1 MLKRT
6 APFTLGYVLLFIV
19 MAVLLTVYPKGELH
33 IMLNSVHTQV
43 GDTFLKLFT
52 RLAEWPLYVLGAL
65 PLFFRMKWWVAFYA
79 ACESASAIVVTALKH
94 LFHMPRP
101 SLFFQSAI
109 SEHLP
114 VVEGV
119 KLHRNLSFPSGHTST
134 FFVFVTVVVILLAL
148 RYHFRQ
154 TTRLQGMAF
163 HCCQMVLLLLAAV
176 GGYSRIYLSQHFL
189 MDVFAGS
196 IIGVSIPFALYP
208 LFAAKLKECPTHPAG
223 ANE

>member
-6 APFTLGYVLLFIV
+6 VPYVSGYALLFVV
-19 MAVLLTVYPKGELH
+19 MAVLLAAFSKGELH

-43 GDTFLKLFT
+43 GDVLLKHFS
-52 RLAEWPLYVLGAL
+52 RLAEWPLYVLGGL
-65 PLFFRMKWWVAFYA
+65 PLFFRLKWWVAFYA

-94 LFHMPRP
+94 MFNMPRP
-101 SLFFQSAI
+101 SLFFQGAI
-109 SEHLP
+109 SEYLP

-119 KLHRNLSFPSGHTST
+119 KLHRSLSFPSGHTST
-134 FFVFVTVVVILLAL
+134 FFIFVTVAVILLSL
-148 RYHFRQ
+148 RCHYRQ
-154 TTRLQGMAF
+154 TTRLQGTALYS
-163 HCCQMVLLLLAAV
+163 CQLALLLLAAV

-196 IIGVSIPFALYP
+196 IIGICIPFALYP
-208 LFAAKLKECPTHPAG
+208 LFAAKLKESPTHPVG